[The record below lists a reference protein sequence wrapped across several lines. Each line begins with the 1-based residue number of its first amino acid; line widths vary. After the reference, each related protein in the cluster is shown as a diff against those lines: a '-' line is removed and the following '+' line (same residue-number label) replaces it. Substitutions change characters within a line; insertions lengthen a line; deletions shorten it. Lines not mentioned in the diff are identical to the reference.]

1 MDTLLGAAVH
11 IANNP
16 TLLGSGGSLA
26 EILGVAG
33 AALALTVLW
42 IGTRFLRRGKRQTV
56 LAAAQPVRPE
66 VAHTARLAAR
76 NGRRARDAR
85 APLAR

>member
-1 MDTLLGAAVH
+1 MDTLLGTAVH

-16 TLLGSGGSLA
+16 TLHGSGGSLA

-42 IGTRFLRRGKRQTV
+42 IGTQFLPRGKQQTV
-56 LAAAQPVRPE
+56 LAAAQPARPE
-66 VAHTARLAAR
+66 VAHASRLAAR
-76 NGRRARDAR
+76 TGRRASDAR